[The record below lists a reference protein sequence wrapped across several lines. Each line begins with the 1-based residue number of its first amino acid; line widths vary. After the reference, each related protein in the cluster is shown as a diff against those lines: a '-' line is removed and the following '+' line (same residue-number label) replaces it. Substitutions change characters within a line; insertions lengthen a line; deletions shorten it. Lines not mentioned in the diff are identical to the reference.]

1 MKDYIEDTFDD
12 IEADI
17 YAVLGRINAI
27 RMDIHGVCLIPD
39 VKREW
44 RGLTNEALDEVVFD
58 CGLSATPKDIARA
71 IEAKLKE
78 LNHD

>member
-27 RMDIHGVCLIPD
+27 RMDIHGGHSIPD

-44 RGLTNEALDEVVFD
+44 QPLTDKQITEECYGSDEMNGFVEGARWANE
-58 CGLSATPKDIARA
+58 
-71 IEAKLKE
+71 KLKE
-78 LNHD
+78 LNND